1 MTAEEHIDNLVRHIG
16 LVRDACLRLGKRLMA
31 QGRVEFGRLLIA
43 RGFVHDASK
52 FLGIEW
58 EYMRPDETVPEAAKQ
73 LAIEHHRQ
81 TNGHHPECWGGI
93 ENMPEIAV
101 AEMVCDW
108 YARSQEFGT
117 DLREWVRTEA
127 MSRYKMKAG
136 DQPHR
141 WATAFIDL
149 LLDRPFAPVG
159 DA

>member
-1 MTAEEHIDNLVRHIG
+1 MTADEHIDQLVRHIG

-31 QGRVEFGRLLIA
+31 LGRAEFGRLLIA

-58 EYMRPDETVPEAAKQ
+58 AYLRTDGSVPDMAKQ
-73 LAIEHHRQ
+73 LAIDHHRQ
-81 TNGHHPECWGGI
+81 TNAHHPEYWGGI

-127 MSRYKMKAG
+127 MARYKMKPG
-136 DQPHR
+136 DEAHR

-149 LLDRPFAPVG
+149 LLDRPFAPVSG
-159 DA
+159 A